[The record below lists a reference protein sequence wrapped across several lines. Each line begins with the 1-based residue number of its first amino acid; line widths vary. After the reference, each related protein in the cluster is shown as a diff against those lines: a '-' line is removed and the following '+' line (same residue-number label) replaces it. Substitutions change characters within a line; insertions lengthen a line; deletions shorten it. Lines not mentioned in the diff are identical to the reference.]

1 MQEHAANY
9 SPPQNIVAREH
20 PAGSQA
26 YCPLPLQEGD
36 EGLDWGTIAT
46 KGTPR
51 AKRENNKL
59 RAKLLR
65 RTRLVVLI
73 TTFKVLLETLTWVPD
88 VKVGSRWMFRS
99 VSKANPIAQKQK
111 RRIPIS
117 WRGIRYV
124 YCKAFRK
131 WLCANATS
139 SRSP

>member
-73 TTFKVLLETLTWVPD
+73 TTFKVLLETLTELVA
-88 VKVGSRWMFRS
+88 GC
-99 VSKANPIAQKQK
+99 
-111 RRIPIS
+111 RRHVLVATVEVH
-117 WRGIRYV
+117 RGR
-124 YCKAFRK
+124 R
-131 WLCANATS
+131 
-139 SRSP
+139 